1 MPFDFVKG
9 SEVKIRV
16 NGAILGGVHSA
27 EIADKSTVKKIEEY
41 LSDIPVAEQKNTVYK
56 IKLTLESGSLA
67 PLEDV
72 ELESVQ
78 ISRGNTS
85 VSFEECSPES
95 ISVKIP
101 SDGAALHTVTIEA
114 RRRSVENE

>member
-41 LSDIPVAEQKNTVYK
+41 LSPVAEQKNTVYK

-67 PLEDV
+67 PLEGV

-78 ISRGNTS
+78 ISCGNTS
-85 VSFEECSPES
+85 VSFGECSTES

-101 SDGAALHTVTIEA
+101 PDGAALHTVTIEA

>member
-16 NGAILGGVHSA
+16 NGEILGGVHSA

-67 PLEDV
+67 PLEGV

-101 SDGAALHTVTIEA
+101 SDGAALHPVTIEA